1 MTKLRLFALAL
12 FLEMSQANMNPQ
24 QPQNSVLCNNNGY
37 LLGGHCRCQMGFT
50 GERCQVPSDD
60 FQSPF
65 NHLSSGCLN
74 NGYQPK
80 EGLPCKCPDGF
91 YGFMCEYMTS
101 DNLSACVRVPC
112 RNGGICTPTSYG
124 SYACICRNGFYGQ
137 NCESLL
143 YRRTYGGFGSLLPFL
158 MFFSLM
164 TMCVYCCCY
173 KKSNLTWRVHLI
185 NLLSDSNMA

>member
-1 MTKLRLFALAL
+1 MIKLRLFALAL
-12 FLEMSQANMNPQ
+12 FLEYSQASMVSQ

-50 GERCQVPSDD
+50 GERCQIPSDN
-60 FQSPF
+60 FQIPF
-65 NHLSSGCLN
+65 KHLSSGCLN

-91 YGFMCEYMTS
+91 YGFMCEYMTNE
-101 DNLSACVRVPC
+101 NLSACVRVPC
-112 RNGGICTPTSYG
+112 RNEGICTPTSYG

-137 NCESLL
+137 NCESML
-143 YRRTYGGFGSLLPFL
+143 YRRTYGGFGSLLPFF

-164 TMCVYCCCY
+164 TMCVYCCCF
-173 KKSNLTWRVHLI
+173 KKSNLV
-185 NLLSDSNMA
+185 NLLSGFTLCSNVA